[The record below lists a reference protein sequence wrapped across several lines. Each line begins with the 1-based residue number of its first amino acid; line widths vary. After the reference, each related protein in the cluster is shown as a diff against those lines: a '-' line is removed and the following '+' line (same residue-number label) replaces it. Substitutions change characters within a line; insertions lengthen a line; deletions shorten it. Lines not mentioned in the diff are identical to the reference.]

1 MVLHK
6 GTVYLVGAGPGDYRL
21 ITLRGLDCISNAEVI
36 VYDRLVNPILLNYA
50 RPDVDMIY
58 VGKSPDRHTMR
69 QDEINATLVRE
80 AKKGKSVVR
89 LKGGDPFVFG
99 RGGEEAEFLL
109 QNGVSFEVVPG
120 ISSAVAAP
128 AYAGIPVTHR
138 DMASSFAV
146 ITGHEAEGK
155 GADSSIEWDRIA
167 RACDTLIFLMGM
179 GSLSSIVNNLIEN
192 GRDPL
197 EPVALIQW
205 GTTPDQR
212 CLMGN
217 LSNIVEKAAQ
227 ANIASP
233 AIIVVGQV
241 ASLGEKLAWFGRKPL
256 SGKRVMITRPV
267 HQSQKMVDL
276 ITDLGGEPWTFPTIK
291 IAPIVKEGT
300 WGKSP
305 IPLEELA
312 GKSPIPLEE
321 KYPATPLDQAI
332 VDIEEYSWLVFTSIN
347 GVTAFFQRMQQL
359 RVDIRSLKDVKICA
373 IGPKTRA
380 ELERIGL
387 IIDYVPEKYTSQ
399 DLVDGLR
406 SILKAGASSSTP
418 YNEPGTE
425 KILVPRAESAPD
437 VFSALRDDGFNINE
451 VPAYRTLQGDGNT
464 ELIRKLFQEKRIHIL
479 TFTSA
484 STVTNFVDMLGADEL
499 QSLLEGVTVACI
511 GPVTAS
517 IAQKLEIPVH
527 VVAKEYTIEGMMA
540 SILEYINHEREKQ

>member
-1 MVLHK
+1 MALNK

-21 ITLRGLDCISNAEVI
+21 ITLRGLDCISNADVI

-50 RPDVDMIY
+50 RPDVEMIY

-80 AKKGKSVVR
+80 AKTGKSVVR

-99 RGGEEAEFLL
+99 RGGEEAGFLL
-109 QNGVSFEVVPG
+109 QNGISFEVVPG
-120 ISSAVAAP
+120 ISSAIAAP

-155 GADSSIEWDRIA
+155 DADSSIKWDKIA

-179 GSLSSIVNNLIEN
+179 RSLSSIVNSLIEN

-197 EPVALIQW
+197 ERVALIQW
-205 GTTPDQR
+205 GTTPDQQ
-212 CLMGN
+212 CLIGN

-241 ASLGEKLAWFGRKPL
+241 VSLGEKLAWLGKRPL
-256 SGKRVMITRPV
+256 SGKRVMITRPL
-267 HQSQKMVDL
+267 HQAQKMVDL
-276 ITDLGGEPWTFPTIK
+276 IADLGGEPWTFPTIK

-300 WGKSP
+300 
-305 IPLEELA
+305 
-312 GKSPIPLEE
+312 
-321 KYPATPLDQAI
+321 KYPTIPLDQAI
-332 VDIEEYSWLVFTSIN
+332 ADIEEYSWLVFTSIN
-347 GVTAFFQRMQQL
+347 GVTAFFDRMQQL
-359 RVDIRSLKDVKICA
+359 GVDIRSLKDVKICA

-380 ELERIGL
+380 ELERRGL
-387 IIDYVPEKYTSQ
+387 MVDYVPEEYTSQ
-399 DLVDGLR
+399 AMVDGLR
-406 SILKAGASSSTP
+406 SILD
-418 YNEPGTE
+418 EPGTQ

-437 VFSALRDDGFNINE
+437 VFSVLRDEGFGINE
-451 VPAYRTLQGDGNT
+451 VPAYRTLRGEGNI
-464 ELIRKLFQEKRIHIL
+464 ELIEKLLQEKRIHIL

-484 STVTNFVDMLGADEL
+484 STVTNFVDMLRADDL
-499 QSLLEGVTVACI
+499 QNLLEGVTVACI
-511 GPVTAS
+511 GPITAGT
-517 IAQKLEIPVH
+517 AQKLGIPVH
-527 VVAKEYTIEGMMA
+527 VVAKEYTVEGMIA
-540 SILEYINHEREKQ
+540 SILEYINRERGKQ

>member
-1 MVLHK
+1 MTLDK

-21 ITLRGLDCISNAEVI
+21 ITLLGLSCISDADVI
-36 VYDRLVNPILLNYA
+36 VYDRLVNPVLLNYT
-50 RPDVDMIY
+50 RPDAEMIY
-58 VGKSPDRHTMR
+58 VGKSPDRHTMS

-80 AKKGKSVVR
+80 AKNGKSVVR

-109 QNGVSFEVVPG
+109 QNGISFEVVPG
-120 ISSAVAAP
+120 ISSAIAAP

-138 DMASSFAV
+138 NMASSFAV

-155 GADSSIEWDRIA
+155 DANSSIEWGKIA
-167 RACDTLIFLMGM
+167 RACDTLIYLMGM
-179 GSLSSIVNNLIEN
+179 GNLSSIVNNLVEN

-212 CLMGN
+212 CLIGN

-227 ANIASP
+227 ENIASP

-256 SGKRVMITRPV
+256 SGKRVMITRPL

-291 IAPIVKEGT
+291 IAPIVKEDT
-300 WGKSP
+300 
-305 IPLEELA
+305 
-312 GKSPIPLEE
+312 
-321 KYPATPLDQAI
+321 KYPTTPLDQAI
-332 VDIEEYSWLVFTSIN
+332 ANIEEYSWLVFTSMN

-359 RVDIRSLKDVKICA
+359 GVDIRSLKDVKICA

-380 ELERIGL
+380 ELEKLGL

-406 SILKAGASSSTP
+406 SIL
-418 YNEPGTE
+418 NEPGTE

-437 VFSALRDDGFNINE
+437 VFSVLRDDGFNINE
-451 VPAYRTLQGDGNT
+451 VPAYRTVQADGNT
-464 ELIRKLFQEKRIHIL
+464 ELIRRLFQEKSIHIL

-484 STVTNFVDMLGADEL
+484 STVINFVDMLGADDL

-517 IAQKLEIPVH
+517 VAQKLEIPVH
-527 VVAKEYTIEGMMA
+527 VVAKEYTIEGMIA